1 MKKKKM
7 LALFMSCIMTA
18 GVLGGCG
25 ADNAK
30 EGSSSAAASATT
42 ATIEGSSA
50 EGTENS
56 CLMNR
61 ECFLL

>member
-7 LALFMSCIMTA
+7 LALLMSCIMTA

-56 CLMNR
+56 CL
-61 ECFLL
+61 